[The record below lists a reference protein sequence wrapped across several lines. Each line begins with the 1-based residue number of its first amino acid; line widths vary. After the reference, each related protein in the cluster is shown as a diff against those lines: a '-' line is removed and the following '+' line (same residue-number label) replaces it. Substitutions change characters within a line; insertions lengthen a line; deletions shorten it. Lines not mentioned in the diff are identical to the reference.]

1 MYWSWIHNNQ
11 SYISWGKPRRTEESL
26 VINLKPRYDI
36 PIYNGT
42 PIKSEESIIFSMQGD
57 SSLGLGDSI
66 WLINFMR
73 DIYSLKCRRR
83 ARFLFFS
90 SPWVL
95 KFYSNF
101 LPSSFE
107 MREEYITE
115 QEFNTITYK
124 LPAMYYWHDT
134 NDNVD
139 RSWIDNRS
147 LVERL
152 YNWTG
157 MKYDGLL
164 DWGDFTNEKILYPAN
179 DFWADLN
186 LNKKDKYVYFQ
197 WHSSGHTKN
206 INPRENI
213 KIIKHIIKNY
223 GYKVYVVGR
232 LKCLDILNEIPGV
245 VNLSGK
251 TEGKAE
257 SLFTLA
263 FNSEFIVT
271 GDSAGLHLS
280 EAYKIPSV
288 CIMATLPPVYVA
300 SKYKIPS
307 FMFGSGHCPYSPCG
321 IVHHLPKETKCPK
334 DVGDYCK
341 VFDNIDL
348 NLFDRCVKQSFK
360 NRLNYRKEE
369 PLNFYEALKSPIS
382 LEMV

>member
-1 MYWSWIHNNQ
+1 
-11 SYISWGKPRRTEESL
+11 
-26 VINLKPRYDI
+26 V
-36 PIYNGT
+36 
-42 PIKSEESIIFSMQGD
+42 
-57 SSLGLGDSI
+57 
-66 WLINFMR
+66 
-73 DIYSLKCRRR
+73 
-83 ARFLFFS
+83 
-90 SPWVL
+90 
-95 KFYSNF
+95 
-101 LPSSFE
+101 
-107 MREEYITE
+107 
-115 QEFNTITYK
+115 
-124 LPAMYYWHDT
+124 
-134 NDNVD
+134 
-139 RSWIDNRS
+139 DNRS

-164 DWGDFTNEKILYPAN
+164 DWGDFTDEKILYPAN
-179 DFWADLN
+179 DFWTNLN
-186 LNKKDKYVYFQ
+186 INKKDRYVYFQ

-334 DVGDYCK
+334 DTGDYCK